1 MRIRRYAKSIACLAA
16 IVGLAFGVEA
26 CSAIFNGSMQKVTIN
41 SSESGADI
49 TIDGNNV
56 GKTPTSVNLKR
67 GKSHVIEVKKAGFDT
82 YRVTTENSITGWFWG
97 NLLCGGV
104 VGIVIDLATGSAY
117 DVEPDVVNANLQ
129 KAHASLN
136 DVNSGDYSYIFTK
149 DENGD
154 IAPLLTIA
162 WE

>member
-1 MRIRRYAKSIACLAA
+1 MKIRRYAKSIACLAA